1 MTGAG
6 KVATGRCWGDLLDCQ
21 LVQGGDAPQ
30 RAGVIVVVVS
40 IELDSR
46 CQPWAG
52 DAPQRADDARQ
63 RAGVIVVVVSIELD
77 SRCQP
82 WAGDAPQRAG
92 DASQRAGVIVVV
104 VSIELDSRCQ
114 PWAGKVATG
123 RRSTRL
129 A

>member
-1 MTGAG
+1 MCLASSCTAN
-6 KVATGRCWGDLLDCQ
+6 GRNGDLADSQ
-21 LVQGGDAPQ
+21 LVQGSDAPQ
-30 RAGVIVVVVS
+30 RAGVIVVVVR

-52 DAPQRADDARQ
+52 DAP
-63 RAGVIVVVVSIELD
+63 
-77 SRCQP
+77 
-82 WAGDAPQRAG
+82 
-92 DASQRAGVIVVV
+92 QRAGVIVVV

-123 RRSTRL
+123 RRSIRL

>member
-1 MTGAG
+1 M
-6 KVATGRCWGDLLDCQ
+6 RQIRLDRCQ
-21 LVQGGDAPQ
+21 LPSDLDNVFHRALESQLDVGCSDLCFGG
-30 RAGVIVVVVS
+30 S

-52 DAPQRADDARQ
+52 DARQ
-63 RAGVIVVVVSIELD
+63 RAGVIVVVV
-77 SRCQP
+77 R
-82 WAGDAPQRAG
+82 
-92 DASQRAGVIVVV
+92 
-104 VSIELDSRCQ
+104 IELDSRCQ